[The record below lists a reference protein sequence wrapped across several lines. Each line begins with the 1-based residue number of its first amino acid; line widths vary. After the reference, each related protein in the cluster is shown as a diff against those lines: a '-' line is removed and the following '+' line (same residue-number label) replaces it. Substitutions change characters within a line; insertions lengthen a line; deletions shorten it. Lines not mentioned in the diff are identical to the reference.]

1 MVSATCS
8 STIAETITLNT
19 TDFTVTATGA
29 NTTSCADLK
38 VNIKAKCAGK
48 KLKTE
53 IEDLWD
59 YALGNPCDEE
69 TTEGGE
75 VPVTFDLSSFA
86 AELNGGELPSSAIA
100 SLINLCSV
108 EIELEQDGVEEVC
121 EYVPVTTTAY
131 NAAASAAGNTISAA
145 EAKFEADPA
154 KAVGVLSGLAAL
166 AGLAAYAVKRR
177 NRAKKSLIN
186 DDMLVDK
193 DGQVV

>member
-29 NTTSCADLK
+29 NTDSCADLK
-38 VNIKAKCAGK
+38 VNIKAECPGK
-48 KLKTE
+48 ELIAE
-53 IEDLWD
+53 VEDLWD
-59 YALGNPCDEE
+59 YAFGNPCDEN
-69 TTEGGE
+69 TT

-86 AELNGGELPSSAIA
+86 AELNGGELPSPAKA
-100 SLINLCSV
+100 SLINFCSV